1 MKLRTG
7 KEIGYEISGA
17 DYYILFSVN
26 GWWRA
31 LRTKEKCDLFME
43 VIDKYGC
50 KFEMTATEYNPDP
63 ETVICR
69 VTDRIR
75 RSPKYMKCIF

>member
-26 GWWRA
+26 GWRA

-43 VIDKYGC
+43 VKDKFGC
-50 KFEMTATEYNPDP
+50 KFVMTATESDP
-63 ETVICR
+63 GSHKSC
-69 VTDRIR
+69 
-75 RSPKYMKCIF
+75 K